1 MDYAFFMQK
10 ALAEAERALAQG
22 EFPVGCILVYRN
34 RVLVTGARSG
44 TAGAAPNETD
54 HAEMT
59 ALRKLAGLD
68 RIVEPGRITLFCT
81 LEPCLMCYAATLLS
95 GIGKIVYAY
104 EDPMGGGTACD
115 LEALAPLYGQ
125 RRIPVVANVL
135 RSQSLALFKQYF
147 SNPENHY
154 WRDSLLARHTL
165 AQ

>member
-10 ALAEAERALAQG
+10 ALVEAEHALAQG

-44 TAGAAPNETD
+44 TAGPAPNETD

-104 EDPMGGGTACD
+104 EDRMGGGTACD
-115 LEALAPLYGQ
+115 LETLAPLYGQ

-135 RSQSLALFKQYF
+135 RSQSLDLFKQYF
-147 SNPENHY
+147 SNPENPY
-154 WRDSLLARHTL
+154 WRDSLLARYTL